1 MCVIVHVSKN
11 LSPLNAPQRSVNV
24 GIVLPY
30 LKAGGTERQ
39 ARYIARHLRGSG
51 HRVTLIVAE
60 KKGIF
65 AENVDGEPVFLNVPF
80 NKTAAPLFV
89 YRLART
95 ITGANF
101 DLLLSRA
108 WNTNMVTAAAGLLT
122 RTPYVLFLSGPSS
135 RRGQP
140 RLKLWVEGFFLR
152 RAARILAVSEGAKEN
167 CVRAYDLPRSLVKV
181 VHNGIEV
188 DDIQRLADE
197 HSEHVQRFDEDVLNV
212 VFVGRINHRKGLD
225 IFLRALH
232 QVKETV
238 PRVKAWVVGTGDVET
253 YRQLADDLGVRNRVE
268 FLGEKENPFPE
279 MKQADI
285 FVVPSRSE
293 GFPNVLLEAMAL
305 GRPVLAANCETGPN
319 EILDGMNGRLFP
331 VEDAGALARHIEDL
345 SWREDT
351 RREMGARAQET
362 VRRDF
367 RLERQ
372 LAKMEDILLQAV
384 QPADNNRE

>member
-1 MCVIVHVSKN
+1 M
-11 LSPLNAPQRSVNV
+11 NV

-39 ARYIARHLRGSG
+39 ARYIARHLRSSG

-65 AENVDGEPVFLNVPF
+65 AEKVDGETCFLDVPF
-80 NKTAAPLFV
+80 NKTAAPLLV

-95 ITGANF
+95 AVDRGI

-122 RTPYVLFLSGPSS
+122 RTPYVLFLSGPTT
-135 RRGQP
+135 REGQP
-140 RLKLWVEGFFLR
+140 VPKLWIEGFFLR
-152 RAARILAVSEGAKEN
+152 RAARILAVSEGAKDN
-167 CVRAYDLPRSLVKV
+167 CVQAYGLPRSLVEV

-197 HSEHVQRFDEDVLNV
+197 RSGPIQRFDEEALNV

-232 QVKETV
+232 QAKEAV
-238 PRVKAWVVGTGDVET
+238 PRLRGWVVGAGDIET
-253 YRQLADDLGVRNRVE
+253 YRQLADDLSVRGRVE
-268 FLGEKENPFPE
+268 FLGEKGNPFPE

-285 FVVPSRSE
+285 FVLPSRRE

-305 GRPVLAANCETGPN
+305 GRPVLAADCETGPG
-319 EILDGMNGRLFP
+319 EILDGTNGRLFP

-345 SWREDT
+345 SRNEDT

-362 VRRDF
+362 VREGF

-372 LAKMEDILLQAV
+372 LSKMEDILRRAA
-384 QPADNNRE
+384 QPATSDRE

>member
-1 MCVIVHVSKN
+1 
-11 LSPLNAPQRSVNV
+11 VNV

-39 ARYIARHLRGSG
+39 ARYIARHLRSSG
-51 HRVTLIVAE
+51 HRVVLIVAE

-65 AENVDGEPVFLNVPF
+65 AENVDGETVFLNVPF

-95 ITGANF
+95 VVNRGI

-108 WNTNMVTAAAGLLT
+108 WTTNMVTAAAGLVT
-122 RTPYVLFLSGPSS
+122 RTPYVLFLSGPTT
-135 RRGQP
+135 REGQP
-140 RLKLWVEGFFLR
+140 GLKLWVEGFFLR

-167 CVRAYDLPRSLVKV
+167 CVRAYDLPRPLVEV

-188 DDIQRLADE
+188 DSLQRLAE
-197 HSEHVQRFDEDVLNV
+197 ERSGSVQRFDEEALNV

-232 QVKETV
+232 QATEAV
-238 PRVKAWVVGTGDVET
+238 PHLKGWVVGTGDVET
-253 YRQLADDLGVRNRVE
+253 YRQLADDLGVRERVE

-279 MKQADI
+279 MKQADL
-285 FVVPSRSE
+285 FVLPSRSE

-305 GRPVLAANCETGPN
+305 GRPVLAADCETGPR
-319 EILDGMNGRLFP
+319 EILDGTNGRLFP

-345 SWREDT
+345 ARDEDA
-351 RREMGARAQET
+351 RRELGTRARET
-362 VRRDF
+362 VREDF
-367 RLERQ
+367 RLETQ
-372 LAKMEDILLQAV
+372 LSKMEDLLRRAA
-384 QPADNNRE
+384 QPSRSDRE